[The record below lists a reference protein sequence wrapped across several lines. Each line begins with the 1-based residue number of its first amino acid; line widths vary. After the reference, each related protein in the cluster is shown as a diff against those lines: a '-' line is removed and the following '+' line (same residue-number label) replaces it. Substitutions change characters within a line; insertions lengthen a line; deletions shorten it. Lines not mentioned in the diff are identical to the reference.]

1 MISPMKKII
10 VLGGTGFV
18 GAHVCEKL
26 VSDGWEVTVPTRRR
40 VKAQAVQHLPNLTVL
55 ELDVNDEAALTRAV
69 TSHDALVNLVAIL
82 HGTQE
87 AFERTHVAL
96 PRKIAKACLAAG
108 VKQVVHVSALG
119 ADALQ
124 PQKLPSMYLRSKS
137 EGEAVLMQ
145 AAAGAGADAAGRAGF
160 DLSIL
165 RPSVIFGAE
174 DKFIN
179 VFAKLQRAFPVM
191 PLAGAGARFQPVWV
205 EDVATAVVRCLAGVS
220 QAPSPRIIEAVGPEV
235 FTLKQLVQLSAQLAG
250 IGGGFGRPVF
260 ALPDWA
266 ARIQAKLMS
275 LAPGEPVMSDDN
287 LDSMKVDNVATGQ
300 HPGLDS
306 LGIIASALQ
315 PIAQDYLNS
324 SNLKTGL
331 MGLRSRSH

>member
-1 MISPMKKII
+1 MKKII

-26 VSDGWEVTVPTRRR
+26 VRDGWAVTVPTRRR
-40 VKAQAVQHLPNLTVL
+40 IKATNIMHLPNLTVL
-55 ELDVNDEAALTRAV
+55 ELDVNDEAALARAV
-69 TSHDALVNLVAIL
+69 AGQDALVNLVAIL
-82 HGTQE
+82 HGSKD

-96 PRKIAKACLAAG
+96 PRKIAKACLAGG
-108 VKQVVHVSALG
+108 VSQVVHVSALG

-124 PQKLPSMYLRSKS
+124 PERLPSMYLRSKS

-145 AAAGAGADAAGRAGF
+145 AASGAGASGQAGF
-160 DLSIL
+160 DLSVL

-179 VFAKLQRAFPVM
+179 VFANLQRMLPVM
-191 PLAGAGARFQPVWV
+191 PLAGATARFQPVWV
-205 EDVATAVVRCLAGVS
+205 QDVAQAVVGCLAGAS
-220 QAPSPRIIEAVGPEV
+220 KAASPRIIEAVGPEV

-266 ARIQAKLMS
+266 ARVQAKLMS

-287 LDSMKVDNVATGQ
+287 LDSMKVDNISSGQ
-300 HPGLDS
+300 LPGLAS
-306 LGIIASALQ
+306 LGIIASSLQ
-315 PIAQDYLNS
+315 PIAQEYLNGR
-324 SNLKTGL
+324 NIRTGL
-331 MGLRSRSH
+331 MGLRSRAH